1 MDSDLSTQLSTS
13 RTAVG
18 PGNVQTAVLK
28 KAVEAETSVANLVAD
43 AVKSAPPPTGQG
55 TRVDKHA

>member
-13 RTAVG
+13 RAAVG

-28 KAVEAETSVANLVAD
+28 KAVEAEASVANLVAD
-43 AVKSAPPPTGQG
+43 AVQSAPPPTGQG

>member
-1 MDSDLSTQLSTS
+1 MDSDLNTQLVTS

-18 PGNVQTAVLK
+18 PGSIQTAVLK
-28 KAVEAETSVANLVAD
+28 KAVEAEASTATFVAD

-55 TRVDKHA
+55 TKVDKHA

>member
-28 KAVEAETSVANLVAD
+28 KAVEAEASVANLVAD
-43 AVKSAPPPTGQG
+43 AVQSAPPPSGQG